1 VKLNGA
7 NGVTVDNDD
16 LLLDPALLLP
26 PPRIAGKLTRVTIE
40 NGLLVQQFG
49 TPKAA
54 PLTPPRNVTNYMFYR
69 GGTLRF
75 GKLTMQD
82 TDLLLVDANQKDAFE
97 FSPERYNDQLVAGYS
112 KNTNTHGP
120 ASQ

>member
-1 VKLNGA
+1 
-7 NGVTVDNDD
+7 
-16 LLLDPALLLP
+16 
-26 PPRIAGKLTRVTIE
+26 
-40 NGLLVQQFG
+40 
-49 TPKAA
+49 
-54 PLTPPRNVTNYMFYR
+54 MFYR

-112 KNTNTHGP
+112 KNTNTHGLVVYMP
-120 ASQ
+120 DLRAVRTAQLRPGVEPRTAASQ